1 MTHLK
6 IKDNS
11 KNNIDSIP
19 WTLFEPNQSA
29 EKCFEFE
36 ETVDNYK
43 EVCYNSNEHGFRH
56 NVDYSKKLIL
66 FCGCSLTFGT
76 GVAEEDTYP
85 HVLTSY
91 LGKDYDYI
99 NIGMPSTGPDIQML
113 NLSWVLNNFN
123 VEKIFWYIS
132 DPHRQAVVNNKAIS
146 LYIPSYYYN
155 EWFDHGIGKKFKEV
169 NLELEDTWRLK
180 TYWNLY
186 SLFSLI
192 KHKNIETYV
201 TCWDLVL
208 DTELEKLR
216 NLFGFKSL
224 ENINVIDLAR
234 DNAHPGIDSHKQ
246 FAEHILK
253 RIQS

>member
-6 IKDNS
+6 VKSDS
-11 KNNIDSIP
+11 KNDIP
-19 WTLFEPNQSA
+19 WSLFEPKQTTD
-29 EKCFEFE
+29 KCFAFE
-36 ETVDNYK
+36 ETIDNYK
-43 EVCYNSNEHGFRH
+43 EICYNINEHRFRH
-56 NVDYSKKLIL
+56 NVDYSKKIIV

-76 GVAEEDTYP
+76 GLAEEDTYP
-85 HVLTSY
+85 HLVTGH
-91 LGKDYDYI
+91 LGNDYDYI
-99 NIGMPSTGPDIQML
+99 NISMPSTGPDIQML
-113 NLSWVLNNFN
+113 NLSWALNNFN
-123 VEKIFWYIS
+123 VEKIFWYMS
-132 DPHRQAVVNNKAIS
+132 DPHRQVVLPDNENVG
-146 LYIPSYYYN
+146 LYIPSHYHN

-216 NLFGFKSL
+216 NLFGFNSL
-224 ENINVIDLAR
+224 GNLNITDLAR
-234 DNAHPGIDSHKQ
+234 DNAHPGIDSHRQ
-246 FAEHILK
+246 FAENILK